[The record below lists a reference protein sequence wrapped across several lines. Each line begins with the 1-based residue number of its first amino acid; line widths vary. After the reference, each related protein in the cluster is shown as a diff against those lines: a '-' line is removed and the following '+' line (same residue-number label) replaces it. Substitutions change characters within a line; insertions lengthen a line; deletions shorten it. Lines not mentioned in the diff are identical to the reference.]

1 MKVLITGGTGSWGQA
16 MTRRLLNDN
25 LAERIAIFSRGE
37 HLQEDM
43 ARKFNNDD
51 RLRFMIGDVRDEQ
64 RLTTAMYG
72 CDTVFHAAALK
83 VVPTA
88 EYNPYEAIRTNIGGA
103 ERVCRASLSAGVKR
117 VIALSTDKAVSPVN
131 LYGATKL
138 AAEKIFVAANNISAG
153 RCIYSVARYGNVVG
167 SRGSVVPLF
176 QQIANAGG
184 DIPITDPRMT
194 RFWMTLDQA
203 VDFVLTSLD
212 MMKGREIFIPKL
224 PSVKITDL
232 AEAIAPG
239 AKHKIVGIRPG
250 EKLHETL
257 MLEEEAQGSLE
268 AWDRFIV
275 NADGVTN
282 ITAPA
287 SYTSDKNPNFLT
299 IDQIRSYL

>member
-1 MKVLITGGTGSWGQA
+1 MKVLITGGSGSFGQA
-16 MTRRLLNDN
+16 MTRTLLEGN
-25 LAERIAIFSRGE
+25 LADRVVIYSRGE
-37 HLQEDM
+37 HLQEEM
-43 ARKFNNDD
+43 ARKFNNDN
-51 RLRFMIGDVRDEQ
+51 RLRFFIGDVRDEA
-64 RLTTAMYG
+64 RLATAMYG
-72 CDTVFHAAALK
+72 IDTVFHAAALK

-88 EYNPYEAIRTNIGGA
+88 EYNPYEAVKTNIGGA
-103 ERVCRASLSAGVKR
+103 ERVCRASLSAGVER

-176 QQIANAGG
+176 RRLSAAGD

-194 RFWMTLDQA
+194 RFWMTLEEA
-203 VDFVLTSLD
+203 VNFVLSSLE

-232 AEAIAPG
+232 ALAMAPN
-239 AKHKIVGIRPG
+239 AKQKIVGIRPG
-250 EKLHETL
+250 EKLHEML
-257 MLEEEAQGSLE
+257 MTEDEAVSALEC
-268 AWDRFIV
+268 WDRYIV
-275 NADGVTN
+275 NGDVSN

-287 SYTSDKNPNFLT
+287 SYTSDRNPNFLN
-299 IDQIRSYL
+299 IDQIKSYL